1 MCRKAGQQWA
11 HGPELLVITN
21 GTYSIVG
28 SHKPPKPNRFKVDR
42 ALLVRDLETLADWG
56 EKAATGAFFI
66 LHIGI

>member
-1 MCRKAGQQWA
+1 MDARPGIACYYAWNLHYRGK
-11 HGPELLVITN
+11 
-21 GTYSIVG
+21 S
-28 SHKPPKPNRFKVDR
+28 KPPKPNRFKVDR